1 MSAVIAPGKIVPP
14 SERTL
19 KNSTSIAQTVQHTFT
34 MAYRGLVKIRRTP
47 EQLVDVTVQ
56 PIIFTLMFAYLF
68 GGAIAGDVQ
77 SYLPALIPGI
87 LVQTV
92 ITTSVVTGTQLRED
106 MDKGVFDRF
115 RSLPIAR
122 IAPLS
127 GALLADTLR
136 YAIATTLTFVM
147 GFIMGYHPAG
157 GLGSVVVAGLL
168 VIACSWAISWIFAFF
183 GVIARTA
190 ASVQGIS
197 MLVLFP
203 LTFLSNAYVP
213 VDTMPSWLAWF
224 ANVNPISH
232 LVTAVRE
239 LANNGVFGADA
250 WISILGAAVIV
261 AIFAPLTVRAYMR
274 KA

>member
-1 MSAVIAPGKIVPP
+1 MTTLTATRIVPA
-14 SERTL
+14 SERRL
-19 KNSTSIAQTVQHTFT
+19 KNRTSLQQTVQNTFT

-77 SYLPALIPGI
+77 NYLPQLIPGI

-147 GFIMGYHPAG
+147 GFVMGYHPAG
-157 GLGSVVVAGLL
+157 GIGNVVLAGLL
-168 VIACSWAISWIFAFF
+168 VIGCSWAISWIFAFF

-190 ASVQGIS
+190 SSVQGIS
-197 MLVLFP
+197 MLILFP

-213 VDTMPSWLAWF
+213 VDTLPSWLAWF
-224 ANVNPISH
+224 ASVNPISH

-239 LANNGVFGADA
+239 LANNGAITADL
-250 WISILGAAVIV
+250 WISLLGAAVIV
-261 AIFAPLTVRAYMR
+261 AVFAPLTVRAYMR